1 MALRQGLSRNV
12 LGTYKN
18 MHRTWSSAV
27 IRTILQAAAE
37 IASIALFGIMIALW
51 AFILGPMA

>member
-1 MALRQGLSRNV
+1 
-12 LGTYKN
+12 

-37 IASIALFGIMIALW
+37 IASIVLFGCMIALW
-51 AFILGPMA
+51 ALILGPLA

>member
-1 MALRQGLSRNV
+1 M
-12 LGTYKN
+12 
-18 MHRTWSSAV
+18 

-37 IASIALFGIMIALW
+37 IASIALFCVMIALW

>member
-1 MALRQGLSRNV
+1 M
-12 LGTYKN
+12 
-18 MHRTWSSAV
+18 

-37 IASIALFGIMIALW
+37 IASIVLFGVMIALW